1 MGSENQAAQTLG
13 GRRVLLAVTGG
24 VAAYK
29 SAYLARR
36 LVESGA
42 EVRVVLSESAHE
54 FVGPQTFAA
63 ITGNQPLTNLFGEES
78 VSPHT
83 ESARWA
89 EIVVVAPATA
99 ATIARIANGLSTDLV
114 SATLL
119 ASTAPVLMAPAMHTE
134 MWEHPATQ
142 RNLEI
147 LRSDGHH
154 FIGPETGALAGGDS
168 GTGRVSEPEAILESI
183 HQILTSPD
191 GSLRVLVT
199 AGGTREPV
207 DPVRYLG
214 NRSTGKMGHA
224 IANEAAR
231 RGLVVTLVTTS
242 DLGVIPAVK
251 VISVETAEE
260 MLEAVSG
267 IDTDVA
273 IMAAAVAD
281 FRPAERSETKLARSD
296 GLESIALEP
305 NPDILAT
312 VVDRQPVPF
321 VVGFAAETGDLDRA
335 IGKAKSKKVDLLV
348 YNDVSEP
355 GSGFGADTNR
365 VVVIDGEGQT
375 DAWPVLSKDEVAGRL
390 IERVMAEV
398 PAKG

>member
-1 MGSENQAAQTLG
+1 VLG

-42 EVRVVLSESAHE
+42 DVRVILTESARE

-63 ITGNQPLTNLFGEES
+63 ITGAPPFTELFGEDS

-83 ESARWA
+83 ELARWA
-89 EIVVVAPATA
+89 DVIVVAPATA
-99 ATIARIANGLSTDLV
+99 ATMARIATGMSNDLV

-119 ASTAPVLMAPAMHTE
+119 ASTVPVLIAPAMHTE

-142 RNLEI
+142 RNVKTLTA
-147 LRSDGHH
+147 DGYHLV
-154 FIGPETGALAGGDS
+154 GPETGALAGGDT
-168 GTGRVSEPEAILESI
+168 GMGRVAEPDEILEMVE
-183 HQILTSPD
+183 
-191 GSLRVLVT
+191 SLVAPPTGARRVLVT

-224 IANEAAR
+224 IASHAAR
-231 RGLVVTLVTTS
+231 LGFDVTLVTTS
-242 DLGVIPAVK
+242 DLPAPPSVK
-251 VISVETAEE
+251 TVPVETAQD
-260 MLEAVSG
+260 MFEAVAG
-267 IDTDVA
+267 IDADIV

-281 FRPAERSETKLARSD
+281 FRPAHPSDVKLARSE
-296 GLESIALEP
+296 GLDSIDLLP
-305 NPDILAT
+305 NPDILGS
-312 VVDRQPVPF
+312 VVARVERPF
-321 VVGFAAETGDLDRA
+321 VVGFAAETGELARA
-335 IGKAKSKKVDLLV
+335 VDKARSKDVDLLV

-355 GSGFGADTNR
+355 GSGFGTDTNR
-365 VVVIDGEGQT
+365 VVIIDREGNT
-375 DAWPVLSKDEVAGRL
+375 EAWPMMAKEEVAAKL
-390 IERVMAEV
+390 FQRVVEEMATRR
-398 PAKG
+398 

>member
-1 MGSENQAAQTLG
+1 MLG

-36 LVESGA
+36 LVEAGA
-42 EVRVVLSESAHE
+42 DLRVMLSEAARE
-54 FVGPQTFAA
+54 FIGPQTFAA
-63 ITGNQPLTNLFGEES
+63 ITGSQPLTDLFGQGA

-89 EIVVVAPATA
+89 DIVVVAPATA
-99 ATIARIANGLSTDLV
+99 STMGRIANGLSTDLI

-119 ASTAPVLMAPAMHTE
+119 AYTGPVLFAPAMHTE
-134 MWEHPATQ
+134 MWEHPATR
-142 RNLEI
+142 RNLET
-147 LRSDGHH
+147 LRNDGYR
-154 FIGPETGALAGGDS
+154 FIGPESGTLAGGDT
-168 GTGRVSEPEAILESI
+168 GMGRVAEPEAILERI
-183 HQILTSPD
+183 EQMLSPP
-191 GSLRVLVT
+191 GSSLRMLVT

-224 IANEAAR
+224 IADAAAR
-231 RGLVVTLVTTS
+231 RGMDVTLVTTS
-242 DLGVIPAVK
+242 DLAALPEVK
-251 VISVETAEE
+251 VVPVETARE

-267 IDTDVA
+267 VETDVSV
-273 IMAAAVAD
+273 MAAAVAD
-281 FRPAERSETKLARSD
+281 FRPAKPSATKLARSE
-296 GLESIALEP
+296 GLDSIELEP

-312 VVDRQPVPF
+312 MVERDPVPF

-335 IGKAKSKKVDLLV
+335 IEKARSKRVDLLV

-355 GSGFGADTNR
+355 GSGFGTDTNR
-365 VVVIDGEGQT
+365 VVVIDGEGDT
-375 DAWPVLSKDEVAGRL
+375 DAWPVLSKDEVAERL
-390 IERVMAEV
+390 IERVMAEISSR
-398 PAKG
+398 G